1 MIDTST
7 KFRGRVITV
16 NVESVTLPNGRR
28 ADLEIVHHPGG
39 AAIVALDA
47 DERVCVLRQ
56 YRHAGGGWLW
66 ELPAGKLEPDE
77 PPLLTAQREL
87 IEEAGVEG
95 GQWHSLG
102 SLLSSPGVFTEV
114 IHLFL
119 ARDLTA
125 RVTAHEEH
133 EVIEVH
139 WIPLAEAW
147 HRAVIG
153 EFRDAKTAMGLLR
166 AQALL
171 AGKLLPPALHQSG
184 ATTLQCEPIRSPD

>member
-1 MIDTST
+1 MIETST

-28 ADLEIVHHPGG
+28 ADLEIVRHPGG

-47 DERVCVLRQ
+47 DERVCILRQ

-95 GQWHSLG
+95 GQWHSQG

-114 IHLFL
+114 IHLYL
-119 ARDLTA
+119 ARELTP
-125 RVTAHEEH
+125 RVTAHEDH

-153 EFRDAKTAMGLLR
+153 EIRDAKTAMGLLR

-171 AGKLLPPALHQSG
+171 AGKLLPPALPV
-184 ATTLQCEPIRSPD
+184 ERSSIVPM